1 MVPTNVCDAHEPPRS
16 SYYGREIDQTTARR
30 PVSAMDA
37 FVKRFGRYGG
47 GAQSPLVDQAAV
59 GAPHGTYQRM

>member
-1 MVPTNVCDAHEPPRS
+1 MMPTNVCDAHEQPRS
-16 SYYGREIDQTTARR
+16 TYYGREIDRTTAGR
-30 PVSAMDA
+30 PVRDDA
-37 FVKRFGRYGG
+37 FVTVTFGRYGG